1 MKKMKKEIM
10 LTIEIKICQAWWMKK
25 EEKNVWKIWK
35 NYIFIKENINQIFTN
50 IDVLNYLINRVDEL
64 GNNCISMKFF

>member
-1 MKKMKKEIM
+1 MKKMKREIM
-10 LTIEIKICQAWWMKK
+10 LTIEIKVCQVWWMKK

-64 GNNCISMKFF
+64 GNNCISRNFF

>member
-1 MKKMKKEIM
+1 
-10 LTIEIKICQAWWMKK
+10 MKK

-64 GNNCISMKFF
+64 GNNCISRNFF